1 MMIKDGRM
9 EEFLSLCEKLR
20 PLVLAE
26 KGCHGYDYTREIAS
40 PLSMQEPTDS
50 NRITLV
56 ERWDSL
62 EALRAH
68 GEAPHMKEI
77 GSKMKDLRS
86 SVIARVGQSV
96 F

>member
-1 MMIKDGRM
+1 MMVKEGCM

-20 PLVLAE
+20 PLVLGE

-40 PLSMQEPTDS
+40 PLSIQEPINSD
-50 NRITLV
+50 RITLV
-56 ERWDSL
+56 ERWESL
-62 EALRAH
+62 DALRTH
-68 GEAPHMKEI
+68 GEAPHMKEL

>member
-1 MMIKDGRM
+1 M
-9 EEFLSLCEKLR
+9 EEFLGLCEKLR
-20 PLVLAE
+20 PLVLGE
-26 KGCHGYDYTREIAS
+26 KGCRGYDYTREIAS